1 MNVITYPPIIQPITA
16 KIQKIFILLPMDQ
29 NGQQWAGKAIFFII
43 MQYEIA
49 KICIFMQF
57 DDKKVCNFLQYW
69 KFFSIFAAIFK

>member
-1 MNVITYPPIIQPITA
+1 MYV
-16 KIQKIFILLPMDQ
+16 K
-29 NGQQWAGKAIFFII
+29 NGQQWAEKAIFFII

>member
-1 MNVITYPPIIQPITA
+1 MANNDPKRRY
-16 KIQKIFILLPMDQ
+16 
-29 NGQQWAGKAIFFII
+29 FFII

-49 KICIFMQF
+49 KIYIFMQF